1 MRPIASIPGFAAAFA
16 ATLWFAMPGAMS
28 GDPAKPAANAP
39 LAEAIF
45 AAGCFWCVESDFDKV
60 EGVAETIS
68 GYTGGKTANPTYE
81 EVGSGTTGHTEALLV
96 RYDPKK
102 VTYQK
107 LLHHYWRN
115 VDLLD
120 GTGQFCDRGPQYRP
134 AIFATSPEQS
144 AEAKASKS
152 EIEKSGRFDKPIAVE
167 ILPSTVFTAAEG
179 YHQNYY
185 ITNPLKYK
193 YYRTGCGR
201 DARLNQLWGSEAAH

>member
-1 MRPIASIPGFAAAFA
+1 MRPIASISGFAAALA
-16 ATLWFAMPGAMS
+16 AAFWLTMPAAMS
-28 GDPAKPAANAP
+28 GEAAKPAANGQ

-45 AAGCFWCVESDFDKV
+45 AAGCFWCVESDFDKLD
-60 EGVAETIS
+60 GVAETIS

-102 VTYQK
+102 VSYQK

-134 AIFATSPEQS
+134 AIFTTSPEQ
-144 AEAKASKS
+144 AAAAAASKA
-152 EIEKSGRFDKPIAVE
+152 ELKTSGRFDKPIAVE
-167 ILPSTVFTAAEG
+167 ILPATPFTAAED